1 MAFAAIINLWTIQDL
16 ETEKLQIVQIWRVV
30 AGLRNL
36 NSNNI
41 FQDLMDLYV
50 KDVDSLT
57 NDKLFDD
64 KSTP

>member
-57 NDKLFDD
+57 KDKLFED

>member
-1 MAFAAIINLWTIQDL
+1 MAFAAIINLRIIQDL

-57 NDKLFDD
+57 KDKLFED

>member
-41 FQDLMDLYV
+41 FQDLMVLYV

>member
-30 AGLRNL
+30 AGLRKL

-50 KDVDSLT
+50 KDLDSLT
-57 NDKLFDD
+57 NDKLFED

>member
-30 AGLRNL
+30 AELRKL

-57 NDKLFDD
+57 NEKLFED

>member
-50 KDVDSLT
+50 KDIESLT

-64 KSTP
+64 KSTL

>member
-41 FQDLMDLYV
+41 FQDLMHLYV

-57 NDKLFDD
+57 NDKLFED

>member
-16 ETEKLQIVQIWRVV
+16 ETEKLQIAQIWRVV

-36 NSNNI
+36 SSNNI

-57 NDKLFDD
+57 NDKLFED

>member
-50 KDVDSLT
+50 KDLDSLT
-57 NDKLFDD
+57 NDKLFED

>member
-57 NDKLFDD
+57 KDKLF
-64 KSTP
+64 

>member
-16 ETEKLQIVQIWRVV
+16 ETEKVQIVQIWRVV

-57 NDKLFDD
+57 KDKLFED

>member
-41 FQDLMDLYV
+41 FQDLMDFYV

-57 NDKLFDD
+57 NDKLFED

>member
-57 NDKLFDD
+57 NDKLFED